1 MKPSKA
7 TMRAAQREPAEVTYR
22 EELDRLISLDP
33 GPVPPGWQMSPRGV
47 EKFLLGD
54 EKLGIE
60 RKFVAD
66 RAMVVRIIISL
77 CTSRGCLLVGEPG
90 TAKSW
95 LSELLAAAISGTST
109 LTLQGGRSARSAS
122 SCTAGMKPSCT
133 PRARPESS
141 GADPLASRHDGRAT
155 GPF

>member
-1 MKPSKA
+1 MKNTRSNNK
-7 TMRAAQREPAEVTYR
+7 AAQREPAEVTYR
-22 EELDRLISLDP
+22 EELDKLMSMDP
-33 GPVPPGWQMSPRGV
+33 GPMPPGWLMSPRGV

-95 LSELLAAAISGTST
+95 LSELLAAAISGDST
-109 LTLQGGRSARSAS
+109 LTL
-122 SCTAGMKPSCT
+122 
-133 PRARPESS
+133 
-141 GADPLASRHDGRAT
+141 
-155 GPF
+155 